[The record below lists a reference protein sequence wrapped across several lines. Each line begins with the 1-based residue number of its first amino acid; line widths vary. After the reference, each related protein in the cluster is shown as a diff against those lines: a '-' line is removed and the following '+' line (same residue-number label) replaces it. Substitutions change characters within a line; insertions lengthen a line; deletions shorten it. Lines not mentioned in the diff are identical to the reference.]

1 MLESDF
7 DLARFAE
14 LQAWLLYSL
23 CPSTYVEID
32 RIETRTTVAQG
43 AHHPDHLRLCQ
54 RTTCCATERAVYHDA
69 ARSAEQEK
77 PRLLRGRKFEMQNQ
91 ILNLKPP
98 GLVWVPAQ
106 NGSHFVQSVQFEVRQ
121 STGHFSSLHVSTCS
135 SENTEK
141 IENGGSCNF
150 KYLAESTS
158 LIRRAEISE
167 RKSVAFEVKTN
178 KIL

>member
-1 MLESDF
+1 MLEMNVGI
-7 DLARFAE
+7 RFRSGTFCRTAG
-14 LQAWLLYSL
+14 LVAVFPL
-23 CPSTYVEID
+23 PSTYVEID

-135 SENTEK
+135 SET
-141 IENGGSCNF
+141 
-150 KYLAESTS
+150 
-158 LIRRAEISE
+158 R
-167 RKSVAFEVKTN
+167 RKSKMEAHAISNTLQNLQSNQESRNFGA
-178 KIL
+178 KIRCF

>member
-1 MLESDF
+1 MNVGYQISIWHV
-7 DLARFAE
+7 
-14 LQAWLLYSL
+14 LQNRRLGLLYSL

-91 ILNLKPP
+91 ILNLKNRQALS
-98 GLVWVPAQ
+98 GCQHKTARTL
-106 NGSHFVQSVQFEVRQ
+106 SSQSNLR
-121 STGHFSSLHVSTCS
+121 
-135 SENTEK
+135 
-141 IENGGSCNF
+141 
-150 KYLAESTS
+150 
-158 LIRRAEISE
+158 
-167 RKSVAFEVKTN
+167 
-178 KIL
+178 